1 MIDDDPEIE
10 LPDLIRRLQHQIE
23 WKPESAARHL
33 LKRKLRGHLP
43 ADATLANYERL
54 IQGILQS
61 TDASIY
67 IYTVESTPY
76 LTVAATIEN
85 QIWLVIANFSSIIE
99 TAFIVENPASYL
111 KQPAFRY
118 VGRLGEVLA

>member
-1 MIDDDPEIE
+1 MNDDSVTA
-10 LPDLIRRLQHQIE
+10 LPALIRRLQRQIE
-23 WKPESAARHL
+23 WKPGSAARHL

-43 ADATLANYERL
+43 ADATLADYERL

-61 TDASIY
+61 TQAMVY
-67 IYTVESTPY
+67 IYSVESASY

-85 QIWLVIANFSSIIE
+85 QIWLVIADFDGVME

-111 KQPAFRY
+111 ERPAFVY
-118 VGRLGEVLA
+118 IGRLGEVLA